1 MNRDRRKHRHPCVV
15 RLAPGVRQLSA
26 IWQQSMVIEFL
37 EVVMRIGIFAKF
49 SNTSPLLLAP
59 PSAKIVPGSRSTLP
73 SLGGLSSSD
82 DHLPVCCSV
91 AQGADTGS
99 RSTSNGL
106 SCPMT
111 GQDGLTVPRDNIFV
125 GSVLKYPF
133 RHIQGPRPST
143 FVLLSVPSEGLQLLP
158 FPKRRGRRSKKLPL
172 FNEAGSR
179 PVGEALAH
187 EWLRAHNV
195 FGPHLSQLAVL
206 LSPPSF
212 SLRL

>member
-1 MNRDRRKHRHPCVV
+1 
-15 RLAPGVRQLSA
+15 
-26 IWQQSMVIEFL
+26 
-37 EVVMRIGIFAKF
+37 
-49 SNTSPLLLAP
+49 
-59 PSAKIVPGSRSTLP
+59 
-73 SLGGLSSSD
+73 
-82 DHLPVCCSV
+82 
-91 AQGADTGS
+91 
-99 RSTSNGL
+99 
-106 SCPMT
+106 MT

-172 FNEAGSR
+172 FSEAGSR
-179 PVGEALAH
+179 PVGDALAH

-212 SLRL
+212 SLRLFPSTVTTLPGTATRARICCFAISDLSCRIGDSLSREAHESPQKITDAIYDVTTGPRRRGYFLFSVRCTNHVRVVPKCFTKRMGRS